1 MALRRWTP
9 DQVRGDDWSRV
20 TLDEAQRLDAT
31 DSLAFTRERFRL
43 PEAVI
48 YLDGN
53 SLGAL
58 PRAAPDGLANTV
70 ERQWGDDLIASWNR
84 HGWIDWPTR
93 IATKLAPIVGAKP
106 NELLIADSTSVCL
119 FKLLAAAARARPDRK
134 TILAQERD
142 FPTDLYVAQG
152 LADMLGLRVKAV
164 DPDEVERGI
173 DRDTAVVTLT
183 HFDYRSAAFYD
194 MRAINRAAQ
203 EAGALVVWDLS
214 HSAGAIELD
223 LNDSGAELAV
233 GCGYKYLNGGP
244 GAPAFLYVAE
254 HIQEKLQNPLQGWMG
269 HAEPFAFVD
278 DYRPAEGMLKFLT
291 GTPSILALAAL
302 EAGLATFD
310 GIAMRDLAAKSRSLS
325 QLFIDEVETRC
336 GSDVHLASPPDPA
349 QRGSHVVFAHPD
361 GYAIMQALIE
371 RGVIGDF
378 RAPDLMRF
386 GFAPLYNTH
395 ADMVRAAE
403 ILADILETREWDQP
417 RFKERAK
424 VT

>member
-1 MALRRWTP
+1 
-9 DQVRGDDWSRV
+9 V
-20 TLDEAQRLDAT
+20 TREEAEQLDAA
-31 DSLAFTRERFRL
+31 DPLGFARERFRL
-43 PEAVI
+43 PEGVI

-58 PRAAPDGLANTV
+58 PVAAPAALANTA
-70 ERQWGDDLIASWNR
+70 ERQWGEDLIASWNN

-93 IATKLAPIVGAKP
+93 IASKIAPIVGASP

-119 FKLLAAAARARPDRK
+119 FKLLAAAVRARPHRK
-134 TILAQERD
+134 TVLTQQQN

-152 LADMLGLRVKAV
+152 LCDLLGLRLKAV
-164 DPDEVERGI
+164 PADDVLGAIDE
-173 DRDTAVVTLT
+173 DTAAVTLT
-183 HFDYRSAAFYD
+183 HVDYRSASIHD
-194 MRAINRAAQ
+194 MRAINEAAHA
-203 EAGALVVWDLS
+203 AGALTIWDLS

-223 LNDSGAELAV
+223 LAASGCDLAV

-244 GAPAFLYVAE
+244 GAPAFLFVARD
-254 HIQEKLQNPLQGWMG
+254 LQDELESPLQGWMG

-278 DYRPAEGMLKFLT
+278 DYRPASGILKFLT

-302 EAGLATFD
+302 EAGLDTFD
-310 GIAMRDLAAKSRSLS
+310 GISMRDLAAKSRALS
-325 QLFIDEVETRC
+325 KLFVDEVEARC
-336 GSDVHLASPPDPA
+336 DAQVQLASPPDPT
-349 QRGSHVVFAHPD
+349 QRGSHVVFARPE
-361 GYAIMQALIE
+361 GYAVMQALIA

-386 GFAPLYNTH
+386 GFAPLYNRF
-395 ADMVRAAE
+395 ADMVGAAE
-403 ILADILETREWDQP
+403 ILADILACREWDQP

>member
-1 MALRRWTP
+1 MTF
-9 DQVRGDDWSRV
+9 DEVQQ
-20 TLDEAQRLDAT
+20 LDSHDPLGFA
-31 DSLAFTRERFRL
+31 RERFRV
-43 PEAVI
+43 PAGVI

-58 PRAAPDGLANTV
+58 PKAAPVVLAQMA
-70 ERQWGDDLIASWNR
+70 ELQWGEDLIASWNK

-93 IATKLAPIVGAKP
+93 IAARLAPIVGAKP
-106 NELLIADSTSVCL
+106 SELLIADSTSVCL

-134 TILAQERD
+134 TILTQNGN

-152 LADMLGLRVKAV
+152 LADMLGLRIKAV
-164 DPDEVERGI
+164 DPHEVEGAM
-173 DRDTAVVTLT
+173 DGDTAVITLT
-183 HFDYRSAAFYD
+183 HVDYRSAAFYD
-194 MRAINRAAQ
+194 MGAVNDAAK
-203 EAGALVVWDLS
+203 ASGALVVWDLS
-214 HSAGAIELD
+214 HSAGAVEVD
-223 LNDSGAELAV
+223 LNGRGTELAI

-254 HIQEKLQNPLQGWMG
+254 QMQEQLQSPLQGWMG
-269 HAEPFAFVD
+269 HSEPFAFVD

-302 EAGLATFD
+302 EAGLETFE
-310 GIAMRDLAAKSRSLS
+310 GIAMPDLAAKSRSLS
-325 QLFIDEVETRC
+325 ELFVSEVEARC
-336 GSDVHLASPPDPA
+336 GNQVRLASPRDPL
-349 QRGSHVVFAHPD
+349 QRGSHVVFAHPES
-361 GYAIMQALIE
+361 YAVMQALIA

-395 ADMVRAAE
+395 SEMVRAAE
-403 ILADILETREWDQP
+403 ILADILATREWDQP
-417 RFKERAK
+417 RFKTRAK